1 MGEKNGA
8 HRADPEAALEYL
20 KNTMPFRDLDDE
32 TLKGLAGKFTQD
44 FYEKET
50 TILEQGVSE
59 VEHLQLINRG
69 GVRVLNKEDDG
80 SEKLVDFRGEGGYFG
95 ALGIIKQ
102 SPANFS
108 VQAAEDTFCYLLPAE
123 DFLRLVQGS
132 SAFAS
137 FFLESFSDDMVGA
150 AYANMRDK
158 KRAPTAD
165 KGLYLFTAKVRD
177 VVRRSAETIDANQTI
192 QQAAAKMTALEIG
205 SLLVTEGEAGVIGI
219 VTDSDLRTK
228 VVATGMDYGA
238 PVRNIA
244 SGPVKRISSSALCFD
259 ALLQMMNQQVHHL
272 AVENEGR
279 IVGMMTAHD
288 IMVQQGT
295 SPISLFRE
303 IVAQRSISGLYALS
317 EKIPAIV
324 GTLIYEGAKA
334 NNITRLVA
342 VLNDHIVSRVLSL
355 LVEEIGPAP
364 HRWCWLMMGSEGRKE
379 QTIKTDQDNALIYED
394 PGDDWESV
402 KKAKLYFRR
411 LGNEAI
417 KHLEA
422 CGYPLC
428 PGDMMASNPTWRKP
442 YSTWQGYFD
451 KWMAAPEPEAVLHST
466 IFFDFRPGYGDVKI
480 SERLRDHVAKVAPK
494 RGVFL
499 MHLAKNALAT
509 KAPLSFFRDFI
520 VEKDG
525 KYKNRVDLKTRGLV
539 PFVDFAR
546 VLSLMRG
553 IKETNTIE
561 RLEAL
566 VEGEHIP
573 RELYAETREAYEF
586 QMHVR
591 LVHQF
596 RRLQAGL
603 TPDNY
608 IDPVDLSDSEKQ
620 TLKEAFGVI
629 NRLQSFVRSELK
641 VVE

>member
-1 MGEKNGA
+1 MGEKDNA
-8 HRADPEAALEYL
+8 HKADKEAVLEFL
-20 KNTMPFRDLDDE
+20 KHAMPFRDLE
-32 TLKGLAGKFTQD
+32 ESILKEYAPRFTQD
-44 FYEKET
+44 FYEKGT
-50 TILEQGVSE
+50 IILEQGVSN
-59 VEHLQLINRG
+59 VKSFQLITRG
-69 GVRVLNKEDDG
+69 AVRILTRESDG
-80 SEKLVDFRGEGGYFG
+80 SLKLVDFRGEGGYFG

-102 SPANFS
+102 SLANFT
-108 VQAAEDTFCYLLPAE
+108 VEAAEDTFCYILDSE
-123 DFLRLVQGS
+123 YFLKLVQTS
-132 SAFAS
+132 STFAS
-137 FFLESFSDDMVGA
+137 FFLESFSDGMVGA
-150 AYANMRDK
+150 AYANMRDPK
-158 KRAPTAD
+158 KTPSAE
-165 KGLYLFTAKVRD
+165 KGLYLFTAKVGDIVKRTP
-177 VVRRSAETIDANQTI
+177 ETIKGDKSVKE
-192 QQAAAKMTALEIG
+192 AAAKMTALDIG
-205 SLLVTEGEAGVIGI
+205 SLLVLDQSDQVMGI

-228 VVATGMDYGA
+228 VVASGLDYGA
-238 PVRNIA
+238 PVTDIA
-244 SGPVKRISSSALCFD
+244 SGPVKRIPSTSLCFD

-272 AVENEGR
+272 AVERDGN
-279 IVGMMTAHD
+279 IIGMMTAHD

-303 IVAQRSISGLYALS
+303 IVAQKNISGLYALS
-317 EKIPAIV
+317 EKIPSIV

-342 VLNDHIVSRVLSL
+342 VLNDHIVTRVLSL
-355 LVEEIGPAP
+355 LVDDIGPAP
-364 HRWCWLMMGSEGRKE
+364 HKWCWLMMGSEGRKE
-379 QTIKTDQDNALIYED
+379 QTIKTDQDNALLYED
-394 PGDDWESV
+394 PGDEWENI
-402 KKAKLYFRR
+402 KTAKLYFRR

-442 YSTWQGYFD
+442 YKTWKGYFD
-451 KWMAAPEPEAVLHST
+451 KWMAAPEPEAVLNST
-466 IFFDFRPGYGDVKI
+466 IFFDFRPGYGSVEV
-480 SERLRDHVAKVAPK
+480 SEKLRNHIAQVAPK
-494 RGVFL
+494 KGIFL

-509 KAPLSFFRDFI
+509 KAPLSFFKDFI

-525 KYKNRVDLKTRGLV
+525 KYKNRVDIKTRGLV

-546 VLSLMRG
+546 VLSLMLG
-553 IKETNTIE
+553 IMVTNSIE
-561 RLEAL
+561 RLVGL
-566 VEGEHIP
+566 VNGDHIP
-573 RELYAETREAYEF
+573 RDLYAETREAYEF

-629 NRLQSFVRSELK
+629 NRLQSFVKSELK

>member
-1 MGEKNGA
+1 
-8 HRADPEAALEYL
+8 
-20 KNTMPFRDLDDE
+20 
-32 TLKGLAGKFTQD
+32 
-44 FYEKET
+44 
-50 TILEQGVSE
+50 
-59 VEHLQLINRG
+59 
-69 GVRVLNKEDDG
+69 
-80 SEKLVDFRGEGGYFG
+80 
-95 ALGIIKQ
+95 
-102 SPANFS
+102 
-108 VQAAEDTFCYLLPAE
+108 
-123 DFLRLVQGS
+123 
-132 SAFAS
+132 
-137 FFLESFSDDMVGA
+137 
-150 AYANMRDK
+150 
-158 KRAPTAD
+158 
-165 KGLYLFTAKVRD
+165 
-177 VVRRSAETIDANQTI
+177 
-192 QQAAAKMTALEIG
+192 MTALEIG